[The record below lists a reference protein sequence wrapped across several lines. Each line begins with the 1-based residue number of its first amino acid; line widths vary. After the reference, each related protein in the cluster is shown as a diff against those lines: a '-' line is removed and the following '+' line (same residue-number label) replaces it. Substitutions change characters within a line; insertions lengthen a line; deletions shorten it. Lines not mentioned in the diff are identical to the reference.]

1 MTQLFRD
8 DEACNYF
15 FEIMKTTKRDNYIDD
30 LVKMSKEARES
41 KVFGYALY
49 DSGAFPQLSNL
60 SRDFFAANYTA
71 ILSAMTSAGVFD
83 SYILLVRQIM
93 GDSTLI
99 YHEIK
104 NPGHLIIKIAG
115 VESSLSKLATS
126 DEMQIATSELAGILV
141 SVPISDFAIVQLKKT
156 IEALCQPGG
165 VYVELMFIYPDS
177 VAITPSSG
185 VALVGNSMQFTA
197 EITYTDGSIS
207 NAAQWRSSDST
218 VASVSSSG
226 LVTALSHGTVQI
238 YAAPYGNASY
248 EKSAEFNSVSVSS
261 IELSVSENIDIPE
274 TAVATI
280 VYSDGS
286 TVSSIEN
293 PEIVTWKS
301 SDISTLTVDDAGYC
315 YPVNPGSSSIT
326 VTSVEDASISVAEN
340 INVFASTAKIII
352 GTDGIGKFGYQN
364 ANASDPDILFGELIW
379 ANVGNGIKLDA
390 IRAANDFR
398 PVSIFAN
405 GTSGVT
411 TWNDWHHIK
420 LTFRFQDE
428 TIIKYPGILTTPS
441 LYTYTSQDSG
451 IIDETLVNAMQSR
464 VGQECYITA
473 EPVDA
478 LSETIEIVI
487 GEHIESSNDTTYGLR
502 SSVGIGELV
511 SGTFPDGS
519 PVRDIFARTIGQ
531 GEYLRSKSVASAWYG
546 DFTLEATWEFEDG
559 TMFEAKSSSLT
570 YGRDK
575 DEMGNEYIRY
585 KTSHIYDELIEL
597 MSTRVGERAK
607 IHIIHSTVKSHIELI
622 QV

>member
-60 SRDFFAANYTA
+60 SRDFFAENYTA

-104 NPGHLIIKIAG
+104 NPGHLVIKIAG

-126 DEMQIATSELAGILV
+126 DEMQIATSEFAGILV

-165 VYVELMFIYPDS
+165 IYVELMFIYPDS
-177 VAITPSSG
+177 VVITPSSG
-185 VALVGNSMQFTA
+185 RAVVGNSMQFTA
-197 EITYTDGSIS
+197 EITYTDGSVS
-207 NAAQWRSSDST
+207 NSAMWRSSDST

-238 YAAPYGNASY
+238 YAAPHGNASY
-248 EKSAEFNSVSVSS
+248 EKSVEFNSVSVSS

-280 VYSDGS
+280 VYSDSS
-286 TVSSIEN
+286 TASSVDN
-293 PEIVTWKS
+293 PEIFTWKS

-326 VTSVEDASISVAEN
+326 ATSSEDASISATKN
-340 INVFASTAKIII
+340 INVFSSTAKIII
-352 GTDGIGKFGYQN
+352 GTNGTTQFGYQN
-364 ANASDPDILFGELIW
+364 ADASNPDVLYGELVW
-379 ANVGNGIKLDA
+379 ANVGGGIQLNA
-390 IRAANDFR
+390 IRVASGFR
-398 PVSIFAN
+398 PVSAFF
-405 GTSGVT
+405 TSST
-411 TWNDWHHIK
+411 RAITWHEWTHAK
-420 LTFRFQDE
+420 LTFRFLDE
-428 TIIKYPGILTTPS
+428 TIIKHSGILTTPS
-441 LYTYTSQDSG
+441 LYSYTSQDSG

-531 GEYLRSKSVASAWYG
+531 GQYLRSESVASAWYG

-559 TMFEAKSSSLT
+559 TTFGPRGLT
-570 YGRDK
+570 YGTDT
-575 DEMGNEYIRY
+575 DAEGNKYIRY
-585 KTSHIYDELIEL
+585 RTSQIYSELIDL

-607 IHIIHSTVKSHIELI
+607 IHIIHDTVKSHIGLME
-622 QV
+622 V